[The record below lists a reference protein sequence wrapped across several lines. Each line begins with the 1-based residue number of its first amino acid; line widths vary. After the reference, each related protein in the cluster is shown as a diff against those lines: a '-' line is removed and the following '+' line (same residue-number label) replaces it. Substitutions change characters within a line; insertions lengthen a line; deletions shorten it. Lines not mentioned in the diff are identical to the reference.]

1 MAYRKTAAT
10 AARKEARRAV
20 LLDAATRMFA
30 SHGYHGA
37 TVPMIVAEAGSSVG
51 SFYVHFRN
59 KEDIFAAVLEALGR
73 KLAEIMK
80 IDEVAQPNPLLRI
93 AAAVQALFVH
103 LAQFQQEARILIVE
117 SSGLS
122 PHLEQVRRSIL
133 RNQAEEVHRDLL
145 SSPNVFSVMD
155 SIIAA
160 RCLVGAVYES
170 LYSWLEEDP
179 IHRQPAEI
187 VARAVADY
195 NIRALRAQ

>member
-10 AARKEARRAV
+10 AARRDARRAV

-59 KEDIFAAVLEALGR
+59 KEDIFAAVLEVLGR

-145 SSPNVFSVMD
+145 SSPNEFSMMD
-155 SIIAA
+155 PIIAA

-179 IHRQPAEI
+179 AHRQPAEV

>member
-10 AARKEARRAV
+10 AARREARRTV

-179 IHRQPAEI
+179 AHRQPAEI

>member
-10 AARKEARRAV
+10 AARREARRTV

-93 AAAVQALFVH
+93 AAFGAGASLH
-103 LAQFQQEARILIVE
+103 SAQ
-117 SSGLS
+117 SG
-122 PHLEQVRRSIL
+122 
-133 RNQAEEVHRDLL
+133 
-145 SSPNVFSVMD
+145 
-155 SIIAA
+155 
-160 RCLVGAVYES
+160 
-170 LYSWLEEDP
+170 
-179 IHRQPAEI
+179 
-187 VARAVADY
+187 
-195 NIRALRAQ
+195 